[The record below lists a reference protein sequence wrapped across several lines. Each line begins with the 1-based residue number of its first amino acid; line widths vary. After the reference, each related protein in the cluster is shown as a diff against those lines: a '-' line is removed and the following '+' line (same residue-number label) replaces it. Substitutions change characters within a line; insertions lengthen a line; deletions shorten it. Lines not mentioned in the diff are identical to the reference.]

1 MTNLERKHFAEM
13 AQKAAALQKI
23 WLRERE
29 EQRQAQATA
38 NAVIKRRWVESDS
51 APAIAMAANQLGG
64 DAELTDQGQFSG
76 QVKKERR

>member
-29 EQRQAQATA
+29 EQRQAQAAA
-38 NAVIKRRWVESDS
+38 NVAIKKRWVESDS
-51 APAIAMAANQLGG
+51 VSAKEVAADQLGC
-64 DAELTDQGQFSG
+64 DAEPTGQGDQAG
-76 QVKKERR
+76 KEKR